1 MINEI
6 DIMRTVEHDNVIQ
19 LYDVYETEKSIYL
32 VLELIQGKSL
42 QDILKKSNFREEYN
56 ETKILNMIRMI
67 LEALGYLSSKNI
79 MHRDLKPDN
88 ILVDKS
94 DKIKIVDF
102 GLATFINV
110 KEYIFKKC
118 GTPGYI
124 APEVFKYDPKN
135 STTFYDD
142 KCDVLSAGCIL
153 FYMYNFIYK
162 IFNNFLRLFGHP
174 FFDGG
179 NASEILKLNRKF
191 SNEFESINEVK
202 EELKNP
208 NTKINKDSNFIKRYQ
223 RY

>member
-6 DIMRTVEHDNVIQ
+6 DIMRAVQHENVIQ

-42 QDILKKSNFREEYN
+42 QDMLKKSNFREEYN
-56 ETKILNMIRMI
+56 ETKIFNMIRMI

-88 ILVDKS
+88 ILVDNK

-110 KEYIFKKC
+110 DDYIFKKC

-124 APEVFKYDPKN
+124 APEVFKYDPK
-135 STTFYDD
+135 SSPTFYDD
-142 KCDVLSAGCIL
+142 KCDVFSAGCIL

-162 IFNNFLRLFGHP
+162 IFNYFKGYLVIHSSMVVTLVR
-174 FFDGG
+174 
-179 NASEILKLNRKF
+179 F
-191 SNEFESINEVK
+191 SS
-202 EELKNP
+202 
-208 NTKINKDSNFIKRYQ
+208 
-223 RY
+223 